1 MIKLYDTESGQEV
14 GEITEAQLEFMVAQL
29 EEESAEDRD
38 YYINRPTLD
47 LFLTRGADADL
58 VTVLRQ
64 AMGDRAEMEI
74 RWARR

>member
-1 MIKLYDTESGQEV
+1 MVKLYDTESGQEV

-47 LFLTRGADADL
+47 LFLARGADADL
-58 VTVLRQ
+58 VAVLRQ

-74 RWARR
+74 RWSRR